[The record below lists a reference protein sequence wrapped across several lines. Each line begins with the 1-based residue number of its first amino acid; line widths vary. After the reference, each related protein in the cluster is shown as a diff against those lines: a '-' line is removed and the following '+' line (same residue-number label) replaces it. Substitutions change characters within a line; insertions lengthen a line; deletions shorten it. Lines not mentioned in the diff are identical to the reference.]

1 MVAKTRL
8 SAARPDRGE
17 RIENAARRSRVKKSI
32 EKAQQE
38 EAFKEMVKIIG
49 NNGGKMPYG
58 EVDKLVKNYNKNG
71 FKAVTRQ
78 NLYYRLSK
86 LKDGLGDELTG
97 KTIVTSATSGVT
109 SDITDEQI
117 LADVSNNQQDAPTNP
132 GGRKKGTTK
141 KAIRENA
148 QSIDELVTKCA
159 VLYDDKIKEAKK
171 AGLSYV
177 PNGTLKKIISEEE
190 EKAGLS
196 VNTISLDTVRS
207 RVKRCNLTAFN
218 KNQQSPIFQIEPIIC
233 EFCIRLGK
241 MGRPLTKT
249 TVIELANDL
258 VSGTELECEIINF
271 KKLRKLNCNQKLGDA
286 WYRGFLSRHQDQLT
300 RNASA
305 VKDLKRRTWVKTEN
319 FKNMYENVYETM
331 VEAGI
336 AEVVEEAIQ
345 HEAGLPTKYKLTRPE
360 YLIFVDE
367 TGCNTNQL
375 NDGKVGGELF
385 IMPKNVGDAAAPAGA
400 TTDIHFTVL
409 PFISGT
415 GEPVLCAIIFKSEQ
429 AISEIPVNW
438 KTGIN
443 LCCDNA
449 DDMKQVAAGG
459 PTCTYLGKEIPCFY
473 GTSPKASITSQLLAD
488 MLKYLDMLGIFDR
501 TIAHPFLLL
510 DGHHSRMMLPFLQY
524 VNDPRHKWYSCF
536 GVPYATHVWQVADA
550 SSLNGAY
557 KVELTKAKRKYI
569 EMRELPKFEPT
580 DIVPLVNM
588 AFPNSFGSR
597 KNAIKAI
604 ADRGWNPLNYNILT
618 SLPLEKDVVDLTVA
632 SESEAV
638 IHIPRLNIENGV
650 GSYYIDRLIEEEKK
664 SMGRKNK
671 FENLKSEQRTK
682 QQKIEHIKKLTKVS
696 SAVLAANNHYT
707 LDETVLEMV
716 IDKHNEEE
724 AAKKAIEERK
734 KAADLKR
741 AETLKKALEKFALC
755 PNGLT
760 VPDLKVLVTA
770 ATNTTDS
777 PVKTRKA
784 DLQAQLYREPR
795 YNRIQTMAQE
805 FRLTLIND
813 STTSSSSTSTAQDT
827 AAAALLSLFSVD
839 ATAV

>member
-1 MVAKTRL
+1 MVVKTRL
-8 SAARPDRGE
+8 SAAHPDRRE
-17 RIENAARRSRVKKSI
+17 RLENAARRSQVKKSI

-141 KAIRENA
+141 KAIRENV
-148 QSIDELVTKCA
+148 QRIDELVTKCA

-409 PFISGT
+409 PFISAT
-415 GEPVLCAIIFKSEQ
+415 GACIMC
-429 AISEIPVNW
+429 N
-438 KTGIN
+438 N
-443 LCCDNA
+443 L
-449 DDMKQVAAGG
+449 
-459 PTCTYLGKEIPCFY
+459 
-473 GTSPKASITSQLLAD
+473 
-488 MLKYLDMLGIFDR
+488 
-501 TIAHPFLLL
+501 
-510 DGHHSRMMLPFLQY
+510 
-524 VNDPRHKWYSCF
+524 
-536 GVPYATHVWQVADA
+536 
-550 SSLNGAY
+550 
-557 KVELTKAKRKYI
+557 
-569 EMRELPKFEPT
+569 
-580 DIVPLVNM
+580 
-588 AFPNSFGSR
+588 
-597 KNAIKAI
+597 
-604 ADRGWNPLNYNILT
+604 
-618 SLPLEKDVVDLTVA
+618 
-632 SESEAV
+632 
-638 IHIPRLNIENGV
+638 
-650 GSYYIDRLIEEEKK
+650 
-664 SMGRKNK
+664 
-671 FENLKSEQRTK
+671 
-682 QQKIEHIKKLTKVS
+682 QK
-696 SAVLAANNHYT
+696 
-707 LDETVLEMV
+707 
-716 IDKHNEEE
+716 
-724 AAKKAIEERK
+724 
-734 KAADLKR
+734 
-741 AETLKKALEKFALC
+741 
-755 PNGLT
+755 
-760 VPDLKVLVTA
+760 
-770 ATNTTDS
+770 
-777 PVKTRKA
+777 
-784 DLQAQLYREPR
+784 
-795 YNRIQTMAQE
+795 
-805 FRLTLIND
+805 
-813 STTSSSSTSTAQDT
+813 
-827 AAAALLSLFSVD
+827 
-839 ATAV
+839 